1 MSTKRVNVFLLGV
14 LLLLILGRL
23 LLPGYVLTLD
33 MIFTPQFPL
42 PELAKGS
49 FANSLLIAWPLFALT
64 RVIPGWIIQ
73 KCMFVGLFVAL
84 PLHGYRYLARETW
97 SPWTKRLVALFYTV
111 NPFVYTRFLA
121 GQWRILIAYALLTV
135 VWFYAQKTIAGEK
148 WAPFW
153 LALAVILIFAFSL
166 HLGVMACVV
175 WLFLLIGALPLR
187 SRAAWKEIVIAFGFT
202 LLGTLYWTIPAIIHH
217 SDSILQTFDLRHLE
231 AFRTAS
237 DQRLGLLGN
246 VLALYGFWGEH
257 EPWWQSFIS
266 VKNHVVIFAGSAIFL
281 GIFLIRGGYEALR
294 SRSERRLT
302 ISVTILGLLVFI
314 FACGIGESPLK
325 AFNLWLLTHLPLWEG
340 FRDSQKWTA
349 VLVLIYAHFFGWG
362 IETWFVN
369 NQWHRV
375 KKVVTMGA
383 ILLYTFPML
392 GGFWGQLTP
401 VWYPESWQQVNARFR
416 GDPDCRLL
424 FLPWHGYFT
433 LPFANHRLV
442 ANPAKSF
449 FACEVIQS
457 QEVELGAVESQ
468 GLIDPAYD
476 AIDGLITGKD
486 GLDSTQALEILR
498 RRKIGYIVV
507 SDALLGEDP
516 WSYPFLQDPSLEK
529 WALPGLTIYVLNR

>member
-1 MSTKRVNVFLLGV
+1 MSKQIGNHAE
-14 LLLLILGRL
+14 
-23 LLPGYVLTLD
+23 D
-33 MIFTPQFPL
+33 
-42 PELAKGS
+42 
-49 FANSLLIAWPLFALT
+49 
-64 RVIPGWIIQ
+64 
-73 KCMFVGLFVAL
+73 
-84 PLHGYRYLARETW
+84 
-97 SPWTKRLVALFYTV
+97 
-111 NPFVYTRFLA
+111 
-121 GQWRILIAYALLTV
+121 
-135 VWFYAQKTIAGEK
+135 
-148 WAPFW
+148 
-153 LALAVILIFAFSL
+153 LALAYLSNIGLRCLQRNFYSRFGEIDLI
-166 HLGVMACVV
+166 MQD
-175 WLFLLIGALPLR
+175 
-187 SRAAWKEIVIAFGFT
+187 
-202 LLGTLYWTIPAIIHH
+202 
-217 SDSILQTFDLRHLE
+217 SDT
-231 AFRTAS
+231 
-237 DQRLGLLGN
+237 
-246 VLALYGFWGEH
+246 
-257 EPWWQSFIS
+257 
-266 VKNHVVIFAGSAIFL
+266 
-281 GIFLIRGGYEALR
+281 
-294 SRSERRLT
+294 
-302 ISVTILGLLVFI
+302 LVFVEVRKRSSGKDY
-314 FACGIGESPLK
+314 ACEIGESPLK

-442 ANPAKSF
+442 TNPAKSF